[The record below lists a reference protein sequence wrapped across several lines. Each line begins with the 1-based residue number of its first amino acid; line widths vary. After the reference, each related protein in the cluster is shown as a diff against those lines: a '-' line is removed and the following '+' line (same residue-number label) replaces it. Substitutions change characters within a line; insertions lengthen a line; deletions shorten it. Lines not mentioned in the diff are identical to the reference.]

1 LFSDAFFHKS
11 DMRRHP
17 DAQCRFS
24 VISSRKSGR
33 NRRKRLIQYKQQP
46 EKEER
51 EMQLFNPDSKFSQ
64 FIYSLLDYIKLG
76 LVFLLFSIPG
86 FTAGAAAAAVMTVGM
101 RIERKEAPTIF
112 RPFWQA
118 FKDNFRQ
125 GTILTLLFMLVVG
138 FLAADWYILMQMEG
152 TPLIRLLCAVIFVLA
167 LLTAA
172 LMLWTFPTLAR
183 FQLTNRQIIHNAVIH
198 MLSRFPQ
205 TLLALAVA
213 VGGFILAALFPQ
225 VMPLI
230 TFFVPAFVVWYMS
243 RTCVKRFRKF
253 DGSKENETECQEFEP
268 NRQADPAEPLQLN

>member
-1 LFSDAFFHKS
+1 
-11 DMRRHP
+11 
-17 DAQCRFS
+17 
-24 VISSRKSGR
+24 
-33 NRRKRLIQYKQQP
+33 
-46 EKEER
+46 
-51 EMQLFNPDSKFSQ
+51 MQLFNPDSKFSQ
-64 FIYSLLDYIKLG
+64 FIYTLLDYIKLG

-118 FKDNFRQ
+118 FKENFRQ
-125 GTILTLLFMLVVG
+125 GTVLTLLFMLGVG
-138 FLAADWYILMQMEG
+138 FLAADWYILIQMEG
-152 TPLIRLLCAVIFVLA
+152 TLLIRLLCAVIFVLA

-205 TLLALAVA
+205 TLLALAAA

-253 DGSKENETECQEFEP
+253 DGSKENETECQESEP

>member
-1 LFSDAFFHKS
+1 
-11 DMRRHP
+11 
-17 DAQCRFS
+17 
-24 VISSRKSGR
+24 
-33 NRRKRLIQYKQQP
+33 
-46 EKEER
+46 
-51 EMQLFNPDSKFSQ
+51 MQIFNPDSKFSQ
-64 FIYSLLDYIKLG
+64 FIYSVMDYVKLG

-86 FTAGAAAAAVMTVGM
+86 ITAGAAAAAVMTVGM

-118 FKDNFRQ
+118 FKDNFKQ
-125 GTILTLLFMLVVG
+125 GTILTVLFMAVFG
-138 FLAADWYILMQMEG
+138 FLAADWYVLMQIEQ
-152 TPLIRLLCAVIFVLA
+152 TLLIRLICAIIFVLA
-167 LLTAA
+167 LLAA
-172 LMLWTFPTLAR
+172 ELMLWVFPTLAR
-183 FQLTNRQIIHNAVIH
+183 FELTNRQIIHNAVIH
-198 MLSRFPQ
+198 MFARFPQ
-205 TLLALAVA
+205 TLLALAAA